1 MELIIFMKIEKLDT
15 STSEACKLNY
25 ADILKV
31 AQWEFEPMQFLF
43 VDGELRGDSRALWE
57 LVMTLAA
64 KKSTRIL
71 MPRKSYGG
79 FRRTVCRTQS
89 WFFWPGKLLVPMTSL
104 RQKMTGFMS
113 PFRIYFHINNIPRQ
127 WKVMT
132 VFSVERFPG
141 PPLWRRFSLNWR
153 TYPKIWK
160 LVWKGLL
167 PSFQKSIHC
176 PRGTRSLPFQ
186 KNQDCFFSELST
198 LGG

>member
-1 MELIIFMKIEKLDT
+1 MKQKTLLIKFWSEKHCQKTHGKRVMILSRSEVFIVKNRIF
-15 STSEACKLNY
+15 LNPT
-25 ADILKV
+25 
-31 AQWEFEPMQFLF
+31 FF
-43 VDGELRGDSRALWE
+43 
-57 LVMTLAA
+57 
-64 KKSTRIL
+64 
-71 MPRKSYGG
+71 YGG

-176 PRGTRSLPFQ
+176 PRDTRSLPFQ